1 MHAALERLTLSLR
14 FTVIPGDRGFESI
27 PEMACRHSS
36 DIVVGDVQTIR
47 LRRTVTPA
55 LAKKSSE
62 IPGRLGKSV
71 ALID

>member
-1 MHAALERLTLSLR
+1 MHAALERLTVSLR

-47 LRRTVTPA
+47 VEKNRDTSLGQEVVGNT
-55 LAKKSSE
+55 
-62 IPGRLGKSV
+62 GGLGKGASP
-71 ALID
+71 IC